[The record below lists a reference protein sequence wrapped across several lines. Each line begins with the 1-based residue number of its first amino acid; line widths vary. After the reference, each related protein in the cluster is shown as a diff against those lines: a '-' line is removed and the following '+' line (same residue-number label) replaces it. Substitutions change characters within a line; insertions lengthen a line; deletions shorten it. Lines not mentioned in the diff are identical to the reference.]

1 LCCFPAACVLNFVAD
16 ALIRICLLCLD
27 QVLERLAIVNVQVV
41 QLTAPLE
48 VADYVRIV
56 VNLIPF
62 SVLSLSTLLVG

>member
-1 LCCFPAACVLNFVAD
+1 
-16 ALIRICLLCLD
+16 LD